1 MTRSRRRDALA
12 HHHFG
17 VCDLAVRVATS
28 GLLVVAMWL
37 VVQLADDPIAWAGA
51 WMIVF
56 FRDRA
61 LELVQ

>member
-51 WMIVF
+51 WMFVF